1 MPMPRTIVRTL
12 SLAAALMLALPVIQ
26 PMAAQPMAAQQA
38 PLMTDLMQDL
48 AGVEKKFIDLAKA
61 TPDDKL
67 SWRPG
72 AGVRSMGEVLLHV
85 ASDNYFIP
93 SAFGHAIPSSTG
105 IKADDYKTLMTYE
118 KRTLSKA
125 QVVAELEQSFAYMKG
140 IMGKTT
146 AASLTQPVSLFGMKS
161 TGQGMWILAMTHLH
175 EHLGQSIAY
184 ARMNGI
190 VPPWSK

>member
-1 MPMPRTIVRTL
+1 MPRTVPRTL
-12 SLAAALMLALPVIQ
+12 LLAAALMFAVPV
-26 PMAAQPMAAQQA
+26 AQPAAAQQA

-48 AGVEKKFIDLAKA
+48 AGVEKKFVELAKA
-61 TPDDKL
+61 TPEDKL
-67 SWRPG
+67 GWRPA

-93 SAFGHAIPSSTG
+93 SAFGHAIPSATG
-105 IKADDYKTLMTYE
+105 IKADDYKTLMAYE
-118 KRTLSKA
+118 KRALSKA
-125 QVVAELEQSFAYMKG
+125 QVVAELEQSFAYMKD

-161 TGQGMWILAMTHLH
+161 TGQGMWILAMTHVH